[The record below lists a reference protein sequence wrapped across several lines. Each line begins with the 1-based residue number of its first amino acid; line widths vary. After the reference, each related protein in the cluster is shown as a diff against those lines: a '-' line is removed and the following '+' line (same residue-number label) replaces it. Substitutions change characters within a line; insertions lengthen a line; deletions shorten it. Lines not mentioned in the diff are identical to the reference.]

1 MKAGPFGRLS
11 THPIKAHLARAEP
24 PGCHQELEI
33 LRLSRPLGTVP
44 LGQGVWC
51 SSLLSVRDIL
61 REGPGASAGFVT
73 FRSSRQDGPT
83 LYPHKD
89 EGRYRGAGGRP
100 RNHPGEKGA
109 LSLGATTERLP
120 CPRSHFLEIG
130 CLCGAHREYQGFL
143 LFFFFFPLAT
153 YLLLGLFSKS
163 EAPSFK
169 NNSKRLE
176 VTVYLQVCILGGL
189 SKL

>member
-11 THPIKAHLARAEP
+11 THPIKAHRARAEL
-24 PGCHQELEI
+24 PGCRQELEI
-33 LRLSRPLGTVP
+33 LRLSRPSGTVP

-51 SSLLSVRDIL
+51 SSLLSVRVIL
-61 REGPGASAGFVT
+61 REAPRASAGFVT

-83 LYPHKD
+83 LSPHKD
-89 EGRYRGAGGRP
+89 EGRYRGGGGRP
-100 RNHPGEKGA
+100 RNHLGEKGA

-120 CPRSHFLEIG
+120 RPSSHFLEIG

-143 LFFFFFPLAT
+143 LFFFPLAT
-153 YLLLGLFSKS
+153 YPLLGLLSKS

-176 VTVYLQVCILGGL
+176 VTVNLQVCIQGGL